1 MNINDKKNENKDEN
15 INLDIKTKTKS
26 VNKVKSVHK
35 KKIKNKKKNKIEIK
49 NKSVHKKKIKIENK
63 KKSFNKIKNVNKTNS
78 INKTKSNNKTNSNNK
93 KKTEK
98 IIICNNC
105 GKKGHVYKK
114 CNSPIMSSGIICYKL
129 FQNDIKFLM
138 IRRKDTYS
146 FVEFIRG
153 YYSLNNIGYLKKM
166 FQNMTI
172 NEVIKIQT
180 RSFDSLWS
188 DFWCISNKRLNRITN
203 VSPRRSHNMTN
214 YNFNTF
220 DDFENNQIDE
230 LKIKPSHVRVEF
242 IKAKEKFNELKRLNI
257 LDTIIRDYPP
267 KWKHQEWG
275 FPKGR
280 RNIRENDRDC
290 AIREFKEETGL
301 LEDDIILQNYLKPF
315 IEIYNGSNN
324 LKYMHKYFVAQ
335 AQDNYNTQY
344 LNKSKQSQK
353 IEISCIKWLSYE
365 EALDKIRPYHYKKAE
380 ILTRVYTVLKNNIIT
395 KLGR

>member
-1 MNINDKKNENKDEN
+1 
-15 INLDIKTKTKS
+15 
-26 VNKVKSVHK
+26 
-35 KKIKNKKKNKIEIK
+35 
-49 NKSVHKKKIKIENK
+49 
-63 KKSFNKIKNVNKTNS
+63 
-78 INKTKSNNKTNSNNK
+78 
-93 KKTEK
+93 
-98 IIICNNC
+98 
-105 GKKGHVYKK
+105 
-114 CNSPIMSSGIICYKL
+114 MSSGIICYKL

-344 LNKSKQSQK
+344 LNKSKHSQK

>member
-1 MNINDKKNENKDEN
+1 
-15 INLDIKTKTKS
+15 
-26 VNKVKSVHK
+26 
-35 KKIKNKKKNKIEIK
+35 
-49 NKSVHKKKIKIENK
+49 
-63 KKSFNKIKNVNKTNS
+63 
-78 INKTKSNNKTNSNNK
+78 
-93 KKTEK
+93 
-98 IIICNNC
+98 
-105 GKKGHVYKK
+105 
-114 CNSPIMSSGIICYKL
+114 MSSGIICYKL

-153 YYSLNNIGYLKKM
+153 YYSLNNIKYLKKM

-188 DFWCISNKRLNRITN
+188 DFWCISSRNLNKIMSI
-203 VSPRRSHNMTN
+203 SPRNKKFNCINM
-214 YNFNTF
+214 NTF
-220 DDFENNQIDE
+220 DDFNNNYIDE
-230 LKIKPSHVRVEF
+230 WKIKSSRVRVEF
-242 IKAKEKFNELKRLNI
+242 IKAKDKFNELKKLNI

-267 KWKHQEWG
+267 KWRHQEWG

-280 RNIRENDRDC
+280 RNIRENDKVC

-335 AQDNYNTQY
+335 AENNYNTEY
-344 LNKSKQSQK
+344 LNKTKHSQK
-353 IEISCIKWLSYE
+353 IEISCIKWISYE
-365 EALDKIRPYHYKKAE
+365 EALEKIRPYHYKKAE
-380 ILTRVYTVLKNNIIT
+380 ILTKVYTIIKNKIIT
-395 KLGR
+395 NLGI